1 MRKITLITIS
11 LLFVFNFSLKAD
23 EGMWLLPLLE
33 KLNVGKMTEMGLEL
47 SAEEIY
53 SVNHSSLKDAIVIFG
68 GGCTGEIVSDQGLL
82 LTNHHCGYG
91 SIQKHSSTE
100 HNYLDNGFWAKSK
113 EEELTNP
120 GLKVV
125 FLVRIED
132 VSEKINTAL
141 DDKMNE
147 ADRKA
152 KIEEISKE
160 IENEATDGNHYKAN
174 VRSFFAG
181 NNYYLLVYE
190 TYRDVR
196 LVGTPPNSIG
206 KFGGDTDNWE
216 WPRHTGDFSVFRVYM
231 SPDGKPAKYSA
242 DNIPLKPKH
251 FLPVST
257 KGVQKGDFAMI
268 LGYPGG
274 TQRYMTSYGVE
285 EVLDITHPNRIK
297 IRGLRQNILLED
309 MLASEKVKIQYA
321 SKYSG
326 SSNYWKFSIG
336 QSAGLK
342 RLHVKEKKQ
351 AIENEFTSWV
361 NEQDARKEKYGNA
374 LNLIQTSIEG
384 RKDYKNATQYISEC
398 LLRGSEIIGFAMRT
412 SGLKKALEDNDQ
424 ERINK
429 STESLKK
436 SSIGFYKDYNA
447 PTDLK
452 VVKEMFRTFAD
463 DVPLEYQPD
472 IFNTIRNKYKGDYG
486 KFVDK
491 MFEKSVF
498 TDASKFNAFL
508 DDPSLKVLNKDLA
521 FEAASSILAKYMD
534 LNAKSREF
542 NENMSIG
549 SRLFL
554 AGLREMD
561 PDLVQYPDANFT
573 MRLSYGEVNGYDPK
587 DAVEYKYYTTLKG
600 VMEKEDPNNFEFV
613 VEDKLKELYGTHD
626 FGKYGTGDQMPVCF
640 LTNNDIT
647 GGNSGSP
654 VINGKGELIGLAFD
668 GNWEAMSGDVA
679 FEPELQRTIVVDVRY
694 VLFIMDK
701 FAGASHLV
709 DEMKIME

>member
-1 MRKITLITIS
+1 M
-11 LLFVFNFSLKAD
+11 
-23 EGMWLLPLLE
+23 
-33 KLNVGKMTEMGLEL
+33 
-47 SAEEIY
+47 
-53 SVNHSSLKDAIVIFG
+53 
-68 GGCTGEIVSDQGLL
+68 
-82 LTNHHCGYG
+82 
-91 SIQKHSSTE
+91 
-100 HNYLDNGFWAKSK
+100 
-113 EEELTNP
+113 
-120 GLKVV
+120 
-125 FLVRIED
+125 
-132 VSEKINTAL
+132 
-141 DDKMNE
+141 
-147 ADRKA
+147 
-152 KIEEISKE
+152 
-160 IENEATDGNHYKAN
+160 
-174 VRSFFAG
+174 
-181 NNYYLLVYE
+181 
-190 TYRDVR
+190 
-196 LVGTPPNSIG
+196 
-206 KFGGDTDNWE
+206 
-216 WPRHTGDFSVFRVYM
+216 
-231 SPDGKPAKYSA
+231 
-242 DNIPLKPKH
+242 
-251 FLPVST
+251 
-257 KGVQKGDFAMI
+257 
-268 LGYPGG
+268 
-274 TQRYMTSYGVE
+274 
-285 EVLDITHPNRIK
+285 
-297 IRGLRQNILLED
+297 LED

-342 RLHVKEKKQ
+342 NLHVKEKKQ
-351 AIENEFTSWV
+351 AIEKEFTNWV
-361 NEQDARKEKYGNA
+361 NESASRKDKYGDA
-374 LNLIQTSIEG
+374 LNLIKISIEG
-384 RKDYKNATQYISEC
+384 RKDYKNATQYTSEC

-424 ERINK
+424 ERIKK

-436 SSIGFYKDYNA
+436 SSISFYKDYNA
-447 PTDLK
+447 PTDQK
-452 VVKEMFRTFAD
+452 VVKEMFRIFAE

-472 IFNTIRNKYKGDYG
+472 IFNTIRKKYKGDFG

-498 TDASKFNAFL
+498 TDASKFNTFL

-534 LNAKSREF
+534 LNTKSREF
-542 NENMSIG
+542 NENLSIG
-549 SRLFL
+549 RRLFL

-587 DAVEYKYYTTLKG
+587 DAVNYKYYTTLKG